1 VLSYEKMENG
11 LKLLFRVVS
20 ECLDIYIY
28 IYYIV
33 IEQYI
38 SFYVG

>member
-1 VLSYEKMENG
+1 MGAWGVLSYEKVENR

-28 IYYIV
+28 A
-33 IEQYI
+33 
-38 SFYVG
+38 